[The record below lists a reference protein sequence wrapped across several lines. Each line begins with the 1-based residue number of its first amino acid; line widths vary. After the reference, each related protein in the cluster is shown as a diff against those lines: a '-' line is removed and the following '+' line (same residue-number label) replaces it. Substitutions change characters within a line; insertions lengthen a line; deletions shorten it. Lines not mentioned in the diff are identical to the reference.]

1 MVNWCKHM
9 KITKKKLRPLKESE
23 ESVAEIDPETLEDT
37 LPLLIEKRQ
46 IQRNQPALLLHMCC
60 TDHVPG
66 QRPMA
71 IAALFGKGG
80 SSGAALCH
88 RPNGQTAKDQQPRCP
103 TASKKVQICRCSNS
117 EMSWAMCCGMV
128 SMKGAGSCD
137 C

>member
-1 MVNWCKHM
+1 M
-9 KITKKKLRPLKESE
+9 KIKKTKTPEESE

-37 LPLLIEKRQ
+37 LPLLIEKCQ

-66 QRPMA
+66 RPMA
-71 IAALFGKGG
+71 IDLGNGKVLGAPLALL
-80 SSGAALCH
+80 A
-88 RPNGQTAKDQQPRCP
+88 TQPRCP
-103 TASKKVQICRCSNS
+103 TASKKVQICKCSNS